1 MADVFLVSVIPT
13 EVEGSFLHC
22 VIDACMAKQ
31 KRRLRAS
38 FGGRFALAVSL
49 FACVISRLSSK

>member
-22 VIDACMAKQ
+22 GYPHLCDYAEETP
-31 KRRLRAS
+31 
-38 FGGRFALAVSL
+38 
-49 FACVISRLSSK
+49 